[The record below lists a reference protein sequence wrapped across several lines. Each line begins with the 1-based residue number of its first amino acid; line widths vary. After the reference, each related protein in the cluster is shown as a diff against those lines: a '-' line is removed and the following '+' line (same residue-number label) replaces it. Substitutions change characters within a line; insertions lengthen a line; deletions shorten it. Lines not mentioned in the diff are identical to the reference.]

1 MRISENMFDTLS
13 SYSGLLLLFIFTSLF
28 GLVYQF
34 VLRSWFYFSDRN
46 VPFVRGLPLLGS
58 TYKSVIGLEPAAISY
73 RRLYDRFPKLKF
85 FGIYDFGG
93 RPSYLIRDPELIKQL
108 MITDFDHFVNHK
120 FTFENE
126 NDLFAHTL
134 FGMGGSKWRQM
145 RCTVSPAFS
154 GTRMRAM
161 HELMVKSSE
170 EFITT
175 LKETDKIAKI
185 FDSRD
190 LFTRYA
196 NDIIAT
202 TAFGIEMNSMRDVD
216 NDFFKAGYSMS
227 EFRYIDGLKF
237 LASFSFPSLV
247 KLLDVRVTG
256 EKNANFL
263 RKIVEENIEKRKK
276 HKIVRN
282 DMIDLLIKAR
292 DGQLEYDD
300 TEDKI
305 DVGFATTVE
314 SNIGKSNEKIQSKLN
329 FFCGKI

>member
-1 MRISENMFDTLS
+1 MFDTLT
-13 SYSGLLLLFIFTSLF
+13 SYSGLLLLFIFTSIF
-28 GLVYQF
+28 AFVYQF

-46 VPFVRGLPLLGS
+46 VKFVRGLPILGS

-73 RRLYDRFPKLKF
+73 RRLYEHYPKQKF
-85 FGIYDFGG
+85 IGIYDLGG
-93 RPSYLIRDPELIKQL
+93 RPSYLIRDPNLIKQI

-126 NDLFAHTL
+126 NDLFSHTL
-134 FGMGGSKWRQM
+134 FGMRGSKWRQM
-145 RCTVSPAFS
+145 RCTVSPAFT
-154 GTRMRAM
+154 GRRMRMM

-170 EFITT
+170 EFIIT

-227 EFRYIDGLKF
+227 EFRFIDGLKF
-237 LASFSFPSLV
+237 LASLSFPSLV

-263 RKIVEENIEKRKK
+263 REIVKENIETRKK
-276 HKIVRN
+276 QKIVRN
-282 DMIDLLIKAR
+282 DMIDLLIKAK

-300 TEDKI
+300 SDDKTDI
-305 DVGFATTVE
+305 GFATTVE
-314 SNIGKSNEKIQSKLN
+314 SNVRKDNEKVQSM
-329 FFCGKI
+329 F